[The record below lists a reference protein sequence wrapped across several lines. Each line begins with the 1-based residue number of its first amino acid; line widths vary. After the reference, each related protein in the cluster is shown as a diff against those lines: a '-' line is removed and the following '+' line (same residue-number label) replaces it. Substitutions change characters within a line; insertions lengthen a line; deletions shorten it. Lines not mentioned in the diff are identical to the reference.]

1 MSNPSPVTATNQDL
15 FRLDG
20 RVAIVTGAAGL
31 LGEQHSITLA
41 GAGAHVVLADK
52 KLAECEK
59 RALALTESTGV
70 QCVAAECDVTSKASW
85 QGLLNLSVNQFGTV
99 DILVNNAAF
108 TTGSQSPNY
117 DAPFEKF
124 PLEDWKQILDVNL
137 TGTFLG
143 CQIVGNHML
152 ARGAGNIVN
161 LASMYAI
168 VSPNHSIYPGTGV
181 SQPPAYSVSKAGVL
195 ALTRYLGTLW
205 AARGVRVNALTPGG
219 VFNGHN
225 ETFTERFARLNPMG
239 RMAQPFEMR
248 GALLYLVSEASS
260 HCTAQNLVVDGGWTA
275 W

>member
-1 MSNPSPVTATNQDL
+1 MSSLSPVPATNRDL

-20 RVAIVTGAAGL
+20 KVAIVTGAAGL

-41 GAGAHVVLADK
+41 EAGAHVVLSDK

-70 QCVAAECDVTSKASW
+70 RCVAAACDVTSDSSW
-85 QGLLNLSVNQFGTV
+85 RELLNLSVKQFGTV

-108 TTGSQSPNY
+108 TTESRSPNY

-124 PLEDWKQILDVNL
+124 PLEDWKRILDVNL

-152 ARGAGNIVN
+152 AKGAGAIVN

-168 VSPNHSIYPGTGV
+168 VSPHHPMYPGTGI

-219 VFNGHN
+219 VFNGHT
-225 ETFTERFARLNPMG
+225 EVFTERFARLNPME
-239 RMAQPFEMR
+239 RMAQPFELR

-260 HCTAQNLVVDGGWTA
+260 HCTAQNLIVDGGWTA